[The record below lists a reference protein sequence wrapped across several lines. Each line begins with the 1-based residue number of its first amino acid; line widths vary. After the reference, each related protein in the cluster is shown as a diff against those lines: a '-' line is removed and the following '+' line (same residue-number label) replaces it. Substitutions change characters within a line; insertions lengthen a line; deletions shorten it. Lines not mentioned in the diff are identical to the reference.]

1 MLDGVILFQQFQM
14 HFEYDVIYEYEGSFV
29 KQRNSHLTG
38 KKIGDLLYIRSY
50 TYFKQLTPVITQYIF
65 TLSKT
70 EKKIRRKTKA
80 KLVFI
85 LPRQRRET

>member
-50 TYFKQLTPVITQYIF
+50 TYFKQLTPVIIF
-65 TLSKT
+65 HNIFLHSQKQ
-70 EKKIRRKTKA
+70 KRR
-80 KLVFI
+80 
-85 LPRQRRET
+85 